1 MMERT
6 QEATALRKEATALRR
21 ELAEQKTR
29 MQGEAV
35 ALKEQVSIPLYD
47 VGVVQAGE
55 AQITTF
61 HLRAESALAE
71 VFAATWQG
79 CDVVL
84 KRYRDAV
91 ITRDSGADW
100 VTRVGV
106 WKSLSHPAILPVSP
120 LRAADA

>member
-47 VGVVQAGE
+47 VGVVRWVRRDHHVPPAGGE
-55 AQITTF
+55 
-61 HLRAESALAE
+61 RAGRGVRGDVA
-71 VFAATWQG
+71 G